1 MKTGTF
7 IQVQL
12 KVEGLHNFPEVKE
25 VFGEEVEYL
34 RHLHRHNFGIR
45 CVEAVERD
53 NREDEFILLKRSVKK
68 YLIDE
73 FYDEVYKCCNFE
85 AMSCETIAKQI
96 LQHFNFESVEV
107 DEDGENSAIVVNLS
121 EDDDEPSKEEKTAN
135 WDFFQNIFEKELNY
149 EAEDKVQIRFIVGQ
163 AFSGKTF
170 LSKER
175 KKFCIEVGQIVR
187 DLSSTEHRVWNDT
200 LDNAIVE
207 RLCKVIIAAVSLGEK
222 NIQIVGC
229 RQVSIIKSLI
239 AKLGYIQD
247 CRFDYLF
254 EIVYA
259 NQNTREKR
267 FKELSTSDKNLN
279 LTLKEIDEKDNKLG
293 YTDLIMWII
302 SSGHKYIVNLNSD
315 L

>member
-85 AMSCETIAKQI
+85 AMSCEMIAKQI

-107 DEDGENSAIVVNLS
+107 DEDGENSSIVINLN
-121 EDDDEPSKEEKTAN
+121 EEDDEPSQEEKDAN
-135 WDFFQNIFEKELNY
+135 MDFFRNIFEKETNY
-149 EAEDKVQIRFIVGQ
+149 EVEDKVQIRFIVGQ
-163 AFSGKTF
+163 AFSGKTY

-175 KKFCIEVGQIVR
+175 KVSSIEVGQIVR
-187 DLSSTEHRVWNDT
+187 DLSSTEHRVWNDS
-200 LDNAIVE
+200 LDNAIVD
-207 RLCKVIIAAVSLGEK
+207 RLYKIILATVSLGEK
-222 NIQIVGC
+222 NIQIIGC

-239 AKLGYIQD
+239 NKLRYIQNYN
-247 CRFDYLF
+247 FDYLF
-254 EIVYA
+254 EIIYA
-259 NQNTREKR
+259 NPETRKKR
-267 FKELSTSDKNLN
+267 FETLSTSDKNLD
-279 LTLKEIDEKDNKLG
+279 LSLEQIDERDNKLG

-302 SSGHKYIVNLNSD
+302 SSGHKYIVNINSER
-315 L
+315 